1 MRISTVREFRDNATV
16 LLRSK
21 DPILVTRRG
30 KLAGIDFEV
39 AGVEWY
45 TTADVLTRLRS

>member
-1 MRISTVREFRDNATV
+1 VKIGTVREFRDNAAG
-16 LLRSK
+16 LLRCK